1 MLTSEITGY
10 VAAILTT
17 TSFVPQVF
25 LTWKTRRTDGVS
37 LVMYGILT
45 VGVALWFVYGLQI
58 GAMPV
63 IVANFITLIMT
74 SFILTMKIRYK

>member
-10 VAAILTT
+10 IAAILTT